1 MPSVNLLADIQ
12 SLILQVADY
21 QLVTLM
27 IIVLYPLKESA
38 QSDNLHARRHSPAK
52 QATVMI
58 NYFPAGLAPT
68 GMIFTTTACSGFRYL
83 LASLFT
89 SSTLMDL

>member
-1 MPSVNLLADIQ
+1 MPSVNLLAYIQ
-12 SLILQVADY
+12 LFILRVTDY
-21 QLVTLM
+21 QVVAL
-27 IIVLYPLKESA
+27 IAIVLYPLKESA
-38 QSDNLHARRHSPAK
+38 QSDNLHALRHSSSK

-68 GMIFTTTACSGFRYL
+68 GMIFTTTARSGFRYL